1 MSLLAHLLWL
11 AVLLVLGTL
20 AILSLWSDVWEAY
33 VSVFVIAAT
42 VYGVTWWRHTRSQQS
57 RRR

>member
-20 AILSLWSDVWEAY
+20 SILSLWSDVWEAY

-42 VYGVTWWRHTRSQQS
+42 VYGVTWWRKRP
-57 RRR
+57 R

>member
-20 AILSLWSDVWEAY
+20 AILSIWSDVWELY
-33 VSVFVIAAT
+33 VSIFVIAALI
-42 VYGVTWWRHTRSQQS
+42 YGLTWWRKRPQ
-57 RRR
+57 